1 MPNMGDEKTM
11 DTLKMELEEKEV
23 LIREQAE
30 TVRNLEIE
38 LELVKQ
44 ERDELLKKFSASSS
58 AVSSPA
64 GDPAT
69 DDTR

>member
-1 MPNMGDEKTM
+1 MGDEKTR

-30 TVRNLEIE
+30 TIRNLEME

-44 ERDELLKKFSASSS
+44 ERDELLKKFSALSLA

>member
-1 MPNMGDEKTM
+1 MGDEKTM

-30 TVRNLEIE
+30 TIRNLEIE

-44 ERDELLKKFSASSS
+44 ERDELLKKFSASSL